1 MTATDPYHPRTV
13 AQRVLM
19 VSWEYPPVIEGGL
32 ARAVAKLSESLAL
45 GTDTEVHVLTR
56 GEPGDAADE
65 VLCGV
70 HVHRVLESDRPT
82 EMGAFMSWVGE
93 LNADLHARGVELLS
107 NHDFDVVHG
116 HDWLVG
122 VAAKRLA
129 DQAGVPFVATVH
141 ATEYGRHQGWVYVAP
156 QSEIHRS
163 ERWMVHVADR
173 VLVCSHYMRDHVAD
187 VFDVPLEKVTVAP
200 NGIDPGDLQPLPDLE
215 TIRGA
220 LAAPDEQLVLLV
232 GRLVYEKG
240 FQDALEALA
249 GEDGVIERVGKV
261 RFVIA
266 GSGTHEWELK
276 EQARQL
282 GIADRGTFM
291 GWIDDGVLHSLYK
304 VADVIVVPSRYEP
317 FGLVALEA
325 MASGCPC
332 IVADT
337 GGLREVV
344 PHEEA
349 GLRFTPGDKRQLA
362 DLIERVLVDADLR
375 NGLAAQAAEHV
386 MTFDW
391 SEVAHQVAGIYES
404 LQSSDSAAAV
414 A

>member
-1 MTATDPYHPRTV
+1 MPV
-13 AQRVLM
+13 RVLM

-45 GTDTEVHVLTR
+45 DVGLDVEVHVLTR
-56 GEPGDAADE
+56 GAAGVPLDE
-65 VLCGV
+65 TLCGV
-70 HVHRVLESDRPT
+70 HVHRVIEAPRPT
-82 EMGAFMSWVGE
+82 EMRAFMSWVKAF
-93 LNADLHARGVELLS
+93 NDDLHARGLELLAE
-107 NHDFDVVHG
+107 HEFAIVHG
-116 HDWLVG
+116 HDWLVATAG
-122 VAAKRLA
+122 KRLA
-129 DQAGVPFVATVH
+129 DAACAPFVATVH

-156 QSEIHRS
+156 QSQIHRA

-187 VFDVPLEKVTVAP
+187 VFDAPLDHIIVAP
-200 NGIDPGDLQPLPDLE
+200 NGIDPDDLRPLPDLDV
-215 TIRGA
+215 IRAA
-220 LAAPDEQLVLLV
+220 LAQPDEQIVLLV

-249 GEDGVIERVGKV
+249 GPGGVIERVGKV

-276 EQARQL
+276 EQAKAL
-282 GIADRGTFM
+282 GIAGHGTFL
-291 GWIDDGVLHSLYK
+291 GWIDDGVLHSLYR

-344 PHEEA
+344 PHEQA
-349 GLRFTPGDKRQLA
+349 GLRFTPGDKRELGE
-362 DLIERVLVDADLR
+362 LIARVLTDDDLR
-375 NGLAAQAAEHV
+375 RGLAAQASEHV
-386 MTFDW
+386 LSFDW
-391 SEVAHQVAGIYES
+391 AEVAGSVAGIYQS
-404 LQSSDSAAAV
+404 LLPEQAPSYA
-414 A
+414 

>member
-1 MTATDPYHPRTV
+1 
-13 AQRVLM
+13 M

-45 GTDTEVHVLTR
+45 DPALDVEVHVLTR
-56 GEPGDAADE
+56 GGPDSPLDE
-65 VLCGV
+65 VLGGV
-70 HVHRVLESDRPT
+70 HVHRVVEAPRPT
-82 EMGAFMSWVGE
+82 EMRAFMSWVRDF
-93 LNADLHARGVELLS
+93 NDDLHARGMELLAD
-107 NHDFDVVHG
+107 HDFDIVHG
-116 HDWLVG
+116 HDWLVAMAG
-122 VAAKRLA
+122 KRLA
-129 DQAGVPFVATVH
+129 DSARAPFIATVH

-156 QSEIHRS
+156 QSEIHRA

-187 VFDVPLEKVTVAP
+187 VFDAPLDHIIVAP
-200 NGIDPGDLQPLPDLE
+200 NGIDPDDLQPLPDLDV
-215 TIRGA
+215 IRGA
-220 LAAPDEQLVLLV
+220 LAREDERLVLLV

-249 GEDGVIERVGKV
+249 GPDGVLERVGNV

-276 EQARQL
+276 EQAKAL
-282 GIADRGTFM
+282 GIADDGTFL
-291 GWIDDGVLHSLYK
+291 GWIDDGVLHSLYR

-349 GLRFTPGDKRQLA
+349 GLRFTPGDKKQLGA
-362 DLIERVLVDADLR
+362 LIERVLQDDALR
-375 NGLAAQAAEHV
+375 AGLAARAAEHV
-386 MTFDW
+386 LSFDW
-391 SEVAHQVAGIYES
+391 ADVARGVGEIYRAVPDR
-404 LQSSDSAAAV
+404 QPAALLSGV
-414 A
+414 

>member
-1 MTATDPYHPRTV
+1 
-13 AQRVLM
+13 M

-45 GTDTEVHVLTR
+45 GADAEVHVLTR
-56 GEPGDAADE
+56 GEPGSAPEELVA
-65 VLCGV
+65 GV
-70 HVHRVLESDRPT
+70 HVHRVLESDRPS
-82 EMGAFMSWVGE
+82 EMRAFMSWVAE
-93 LNADLHARGVELLS
+93 LNEDLQARGLQLLAA
-107 NHDFDVVHG
+107 HDFDIVHG
-116 HDWLVG
+116 HDWLVA

-129 DQAGVPFVATVH
+129 DSAGLPFVATVH

-156 QSEIHRS
+156 QSEIHRA
-163 ERWMVHVADR
+163 ERWMVNVADR
-173 VLVCSHYMRDHVAD
+173 VLVCSHYMRDHIAD
-187 VFDVPLEKVTVAP
+187 VFDLPLAGITVAP
-200 NGIDPGDLQPLPDLE
+200 NGIDPGDLQPLTDLD
-215 TIRGA
+215 TVRGA

-249 GEDGVIERVGKV
+249 GDEGVIARVGKV

-276 EQARQL
+276 QQARAL
-282 GIADRGTFM
+282 GIADQGTFM

-332 IVADT
+332 VVADT

-344 PHEEA
+344 PHEQA
-349 GLRFTPGDKRQLA
+349 GLRFTPGDKAQLA
-362 DLIERVLVDADLR
+362 ALIERVLQDDDLR
-375 NGLAAQAAEHV
+375 AGLAAQASEHV
-386 MTFDW
+386 LAFDW
-391 SEVAHQVAGIYES
+391 SQVAQQVLGIYES
-404 LQSSDSAAAV
+404 LRPLDAVSSV